1 MLSQMPFWPMIGV
14 SKNMGIFSS
23 STIFVFLP
31 ANSKSKPMK
40 KLFFLCLFVA
50 SALLGQAQVSKMLGQ
65 WNTFDDKTG
74 DMRGSVNIYEEN
86 GAYLCV
92 ITTLYEKDANGK
104 YHVMKAPYPKG
115 YEGVVG
121 TQLFKDMKVNGNH
134 LKGHVYDPESQ
145 KTYHGKITYKAKT
158 DELVLRGSLD
168 KAGLLG
174 RSQIWK
180 RKK

>member
-1 MLSQMPFWPMIGV
+1 
-14 SKNMGIFSS
+14 
-23 STIFVFLP
+23 
-31 ANSKSKPMK
+31 MK
-40 KLFFLCLFVA
+40 KLLFLFLFIA
-50 SALLGQAQVSKMLGQ
+50 TAMLGQAQVSKMVGQ

-74 DMRGSVNIYEEN
+74 DMRSTVKIYEEK
-86 GAYLCV
+86 GTYLAV
-92 ITTLYEKDANGK
+92 VTTLYEKDANGK
-104 YHVMKAPYPKG
+104 YQVMKAPYPKG

-121 TQLFKDMKVNGNH
+121 TQLFKEMKVDGDQ
-134 LKGHVYDPESQ
+134 LKGRVYDPESQ

-174 RSQIWK
+174 RSQTWK